1 MHLAGSQDD
10 ISDSFFGS
18 ECPESNA
25 TVAQRQDAIR
35 FWLSEA
41 WMDAGDVV
49 VWDGI
54 RYIVGEED
62 KMDKHEKKKLELDRI
77 SPEALEVNQKIVKA
91 LQAALIEYKGVDLT
105 ARFVHALKK
114 HLPDSDFNVWMS
126 KDKFFNG
133 WYRINIQPVNM
144 ADFYA
149 DPQATF
155 RGEREGKDFYAVRL
169 QDTICAREDWRD
181 QFQFIIDRFNDL
193 DSYEWQ
199 QNREPYLEQFA
210 RLDQEA
216 NEIKAKAEALLASI
230 PRPEHDPLGRYNHIT
245 DYELYRA
252 FPAAF
257 QYKR

>member
-1 MHLAGSQDD
+1 M
-10 ISDSFFGS
+10 
-18 ECPESNA
+18 
-25 TVAQRQDAIR
+25 
-35 FWLSEA
+35 
-41 WMDAGDVV
+41 
-49 VWDGI
+49 
-54 RYIVGEED
+54 
-62 KMDKHEKKKLELDRI
+62 KKLELDRI

-91 LQAALIEYKGVDLT
+91 LQAALIEYKGVNLT

-126 KDKFFNG
+126 KEKPFN

-149 DPQATF
+149 DPTATF

-169 QDTICAREDWRD
+169 QDIICAREDWRD
-181 QFQFIIDRFNDL
+181 QLQFVIDRFNDL
-193 DSYEWQ
+193 DGYEWE

-210 RLDQEA
+210 RLEQEA

-230 PRPEHDPLGRYNHIT
+230 PKPEHDPLGRYNHIT

-257 QYKR
+257 QYNR